1 MKVLEFLKRAFTENI
16 PLKLAAL
23 ALAVAV
29 VIIINAL

>member
-1 MKVLEFLKRAFTENI
+1 MKVLEFFKRAFTENI